1 MMFFTIMLLLNLT
14 RHLKK
19 HYKLLSSNILISPE
33 KQYILNKNITG
44 YDEKYEKNM
53 TIVNITTTN
62 EIEKLILL
70 YNKKRILDIL
80 QNKKISTNTKL
91 DVINT
96 NFDKFEKLDNFNIKP
111 SNLKAGGLF
120 KDSDFDF

>member
-1 MMFFTIMLLLNLT
+1 MFFTIMLLLNLT
-14 RHLKK
+14 RHFKK

-70 YNKKRILDIL
+70 HNKKRILDIL

>member
-1 MMFFTIMLLLNLT
+1 MFLIIMLLFNLT
-14 RHLKK
+14 RHFKK
-19 HYKLLSSNILISPE
+19 HYHLLSTNLITFPE
-33 KQYILNKNITG
+33 NKYLLNKNITG

-53 TIVNITTTN
+53 TFVNITTAN
-62 EIEKLILL
+62 EMEKILIL

-91 DVINT
+91 GVINT
-96 NFDKFEKLDNFNIKP
+96 NFEKFDNYNIKP

>member
-1 MMFFTIMLLLNLT
+1 MFFTIMLLLNLT
-14 RHLKK
+14 RHFKK

-62 EIEKLILL
+62 EIEKIILL

-96 NFDKFEKLDNFNIKP
+96 IFDKFEKLDNYNIKP